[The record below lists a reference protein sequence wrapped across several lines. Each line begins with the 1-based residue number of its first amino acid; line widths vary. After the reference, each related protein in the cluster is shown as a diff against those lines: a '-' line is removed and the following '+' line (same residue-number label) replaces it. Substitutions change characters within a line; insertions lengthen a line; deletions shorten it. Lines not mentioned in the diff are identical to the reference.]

1 MSKWITIC
9 DDTYDGSNIRT
20 RGMAV
25 PGGMIVQTIVTIS
38 PDYQSSA
45 VSSVFVPDAKGLAG
59 NQGVWLETFG
69 QEPTGNTH

>member
-1 MSKWITIC
+1 MSKWINIC
-9 DDTYDGSNIRT
+9 DDVYNGVVQIRT

-25 PGGMIVQTIVTIS
+25 PGGMIVQTIGETSIS
-38 PDYQSSA
+38 T
-45 VSSVFVPDAKGLAG
+45 VFVPDAKGISG